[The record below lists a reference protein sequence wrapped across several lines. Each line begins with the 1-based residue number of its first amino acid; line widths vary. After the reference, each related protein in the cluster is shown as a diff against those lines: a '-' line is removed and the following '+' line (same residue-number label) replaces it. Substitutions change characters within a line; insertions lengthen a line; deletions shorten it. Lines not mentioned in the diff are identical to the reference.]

1 MMSTRADARSLADDA
16 STAERRASSLAW
28 PIALP
33 FLRAAAVALAALAT
47 AGVLALAG
55 QPSGPQAVS
64 VFAAL
69 YVLPVN
75 VLSLV
80 AVVWLV
86 RREGGSLRALIGVDR
101 ARLGRDLG
109 WGVLWLLMLYVP
121 FAAAIMGTML
131 ALFGASMLEAFVT
144 VFAPDPAGLPALGLT
159 ASVVLAIV
167 AVVTFAPLNAPAE
180 ELVYRG
186 YSQGRLAAARPV
198 LALLLPSLAFGLQH
212 VVFAATIPAMLVYAV
227 AFFVW
232 GLGAALIYRWQG
244 RLMPLIVAHVLVN
257 LVTSIPALVL
267 PFVAA

>member
-1 MMSTRADARSLADDA
+1 
-16 STAERRASSLAW
+16 
-28 PIALP
+28 
-33 FLRAAAVALAALAT
+33 
-47 AGVLALAG
+47 VLALAG

-131 ALFGASMLEAFVT
+131 ALFGASMLEAFVA

-159 ASVVLAIV
+159 ASVVLAI
-167 AVVTFAPLNAPAE
+167 
-180 ELVYRG
+180 
-186 YSQGRLAAARPV
+186 
-198 LALLLPSLAFGLQH
+198 
-212 VVFAATIPAMLVYAV
+212 
-227 AFFVW
+227 
-232 GLGAALIYRWQG
+232 
-244 RLMPLIVAHVLVN
+244 
-257 LVTSIPALVL
+257 
-267 PFVAA
+267 